1 MTGIDVDDYNI
12 IIRPLITEQGMHF
25 ANVKSAYSFE
35 VNKKANKTQI
45 KNAVE
50 RIYSVKVQ
58 KVRTAN
64 RKGKYRQKGRTYGM
78 TPSWKK
84 ADVFLDP
91 EFHIDLF

>member
-1 MTGIDVDDYNI
+1 MDDYNI
-12 IIRPLITEQGMHF
+12 IIRPLVTEQGMHF
-25 ANVKSAYSFE
+25 ANTRSAYSFE
-35 VNKKANKTQI
+35 VNSKANKTQI

-50 RIYSVKVQ
+50 RIYSVKVE

-64 RKGKYRQKGRTYGM
+64 RRGKYRRRGRHFGM

-84 ADVFLDP
+84 AVVYLKP

>member
-1 MTGIDVDDYNI
+1 MTGINVDDYNI

-25 ANVKSAYSFE
+25 ANVKGAYSFE

-45 KNAVE
+45 RNAVQ
-50 RIYSVKVQ
+50 RIYNVKVQ

-64 RKGKYRQKGRTYGM
+64 RKGKYRRKGKTSGM

-84 ADVFLDP
+84 AVVFLHPD
-91 EFHIDLF
+91 FHIDLF